1 MSEMAMAMATAVPPA
16 PEAPPAEAP
25 EEEEEAGYRTP
36 DKKTVL
42 VDSEEEGGAVE
53 AEEKDA
59 SSAPAWLERVAGR
72 KRPVKALKRGSR
84 GSPIGR
90 KTRARVPARALTDDE
105 KWQLYTS
112 ALLLTLNSPPPWM
125 QGMSMGRLAEMYGV

>member
-1 MSEMAMAMATAVPPA
+1 MAMATAVPPA

-72 KRPVKALKRGSR
+72 KRPVKAQKRGSR

-90 KTRARVPARALTDDE
+90 KTRARVPARALTADE
-105 KWQLYTS
+105 KWQLYVS
-112 ALLLTLNSPPPWM
+112 AILLTLNPQPRWM
-125 QGMSMGRLAEMYGV
+125 KSLSMGSISA

>member
-1 MSEMAMAMATAVPPA
+1 MSEMAMAMAPAVPPA

-53 AEEKDA
+53 AHRTVRTGL
-59 SSAPAWLERVAGR
+59 SAR
-72 KRPVKALKRGSR
+72 
-84 GSPIGR
+84 
-90 KTRARVPARALTDDE
+90 TR
-105 KWQLYTS
+105 
-112 ALLLTLNSPPPWM
+112 
-125 QGMSMGRLAEMYGV
+125 